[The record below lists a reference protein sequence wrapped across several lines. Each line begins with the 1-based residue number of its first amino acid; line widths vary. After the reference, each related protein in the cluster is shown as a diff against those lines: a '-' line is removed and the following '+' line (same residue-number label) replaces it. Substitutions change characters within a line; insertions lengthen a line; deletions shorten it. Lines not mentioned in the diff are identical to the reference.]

1 MLAMAPERI
10 PIGINDLRPLAGA
23 MFMALERSGLAMVV
37 AAADVPDQPIV
48 FTNAA
53 FTRLTGYAAEEVAG
67 RNCRLLQGPG
77 TDPETVER
85 IRHALREG
93 RQVEAQLLNY
103 RRDGTPFW
111 NSLSITPVAGEAGG
125 LAFFLATLSDVT
137 AAHHAASSQAQRDER
152 YRQLDET
159 NLRLQATLAM
169 SGTAAGWDWRIK
181 ERKLYGDAHFAA
193 LHGLDPEEMAQGV
206 DPGVFFAAIHP
217 QDKARI
223 RLAVGGMLRGAEV
236 FSKEFR
242 LLLADGPV
250 RWVQARGRCELD
262 GQEQPVRFVGAL
274 VDITEQKRV
283 EEQLRIAQTAGGVG
297 AFEYVD
303 GFATVSVS
311 PQFCRLLGLQPAR
324 DLPLATVN
332 ALVLP
337 PHPLLV
343 DPDARPLPGPAEQRE
358 CEITRPDTGEVRWL
372 TRRGDFLRDADQS
385 GLRFVGVIYDVTA
398 AKRTEAALRMLNETL
413 ETQVAVRTA
422 ERDRLWEFS
431 EDLLVVAEFDG
442 CLLRTSPSWRRLLGQ
457 DEATLLRTRFI
468 DLVHPDDQPAMDGAL
483 ARMRSG
489 NLSARVECRLA
500 AGTDAW
506 RWIAWTLAP
515 EPGSQRLSGVGRDVT
530 AEKAQAE
537 ALRLAEDALRQSQ
550 KMEAVGQ
557 LTGGIAHDFNNLL
570 AGITGSLELIRTRIG
585 QGRLADVDRYLVAA
599 HGAAKRAAALTHR
612 LLAFSRRQ
620 TLDPKPVDINQL
632 IRGMEEL
639 IGRTVGPAIRLQV
652 NEETRLWTTLVDPN
666 QLENALLNL
675 CINARDAMPDGGRL
689 TIATRN
695 VSLAAE
701 AAWDRDLPPG
711 EYLLLSVT
719 DTGSGMPPEVVKRAV
734 DPFFTTKPLGL
745 GTGLG
750 LSMIYG
756 FTRQSGGQVR
766 IVSEVGVGTMMK
778 LYLPRHDGQA
788 ERGDAA
794 TEGAVLQ
801 RARQGQTVLIIDDE
815 PTVRML
821 VADVLR
827 DLGYTAIEAED
838 GPAGLKVLRS
848 PVRISLLVTDVGLP
862 GGMNGRQVADAG
874 RMLRPD
880 LKVLFITGY
889 AEGAVIGGSLLDSG
903 MQMLTKPFA
912 IDALAKKIAAMLEDQ
927 HAPAGDRGG

>member
-1 MLAMAPERI
+1 MTPDAR
-10 PIGINDLRPLAGA
+10 PIGIEDLRPLAGA
-23 MFMALERSGLAMVV
+23 MFLALERSGLAMVV
-37 AAADVPDQPIV
+37 VAADAPDAPIV

-53 FTRLTGYAAEEVAG
+53 FTQLTGYAAAEVTG
-67 RNCRLLQGPG
+67 RNCRFMQGPE
-77 TDPETVER
+77 TDRATIDR
-85 IRHALREG
+85 IRHALRQG
-93 RQVEAQLLNY
+93 RPVEAQLLNY
-103 RRDGTPFW
+103 RKDGTPFW
-111 NSLSITPVAGEAGG
+111 NALSITPVQGEPGSRG
-125 LAFFLATLSDVT
+125 YFLATLGDVT
-137 AAHHAASSQAQRDER
+137 AAYHATSFQAQLDER
-152 YRQLDET
+152 YRRLDET
-159 NLRLQATLAM
+159 NDRLQVTLAM
-169 SGTAAGWDWRIK
+169 SGTAAGWDWRIP
-181 ERKLYGDAHFAA
+181 ERQLFGDARFAA
-193 LHGLDPEEMAQGV
+193 LHGLDPQALAAGV
-206 DPGVFFAAIHP
+206 DPASFFAAIHP

-236 FSKEFR
+236 FSKEYR
-242 LLLADGPV
+242 LLPADGPL
-250 RWVQARGRCELD
+250 RWVQARGRCERD
-262 GQEQPVRFVGAL
+262 AGERPTRFVGAL

-283 EEQLRIAQTAGGVG
+283 EERLRIAQTAGGVG

-303 GFATVSVS
+303 GFATLSVS

-337 PHPLLV
+337 AHPLV
-343 DPDARPLPGPAEQRE
+343 IDPDARPQPGPAEHLE
-358 CEITRPDTGEVRWL
+358 FEITRPDTGEVRWL
-372 TRRGDFLRDADQS
+372 TRRGEYLRDAEWS

-398 AKRTEAALRMLNETL
+398 AKRTEAALRTLNETL

-431 EDLLVVAEFDG
+431 EDLLVVAEYDG
-442 CLLRTSPSWRRLLGQ
+442 CLLRVSPSWQRLLGHDALALQ
-457 DEATLLRTRFI
+457 RSRFI
-468 DLVHPDDQPAMDGAL
+468 DLVHPEDRQAAATAL
-483 ARMRSG
+483 ARMRASG
-489 NLSARVECRLA
+489 LPARVQCRLA
-500 AGTDAW
+500 AANDSW

-537 ALRLAEDALRQSQ
+537 ALRQAEDALRQSQ

-570 AGITGSLELIRTRIG
+570 AGITGSLELIRTRIA
-585 QGRLADVDRYLVAA
+585 QDRLKDVDRYVVAA

-620 TLDPKPVDINQL
+620 TLEPKPVNINQL

-652 NEETRLWTTLVDPN
+652 IEETRLWTTLVDPN

-675 CINARDAMPDGGRL
+675 CINARDAMPEGGQL
-689 TIATRN
+689 TIETRN
-695 VSLAAE
+695 ISLTAE
-701 AAWDRDLPPG
+701 APWDRDLPQG

-719 DTGSGMPPEVVKRAV
+719 DTGTGMSPEVVKRAF
-734 DPFFTTKPLGL
+734 DPFFTTKPLGV

-766 IVSEVGVGTMMK
+766 IVSQVGVGTTMK
-778 LYLPRHDGQA
+778 LYLPRHEGQA
-788 ERGDAA
+788 EPGDAA
-794 TEGAVLQ
+794 AEGPVLQ
-801 RARQGQTVLIIDDE
+801 RARQGETVLVIDDE

-821 VADVLR
+821 VTDVLR

-838 GPAGLKVLRS
+838 GPAGLKILRS
-848 PVRISLLVTDVGLP
+848 SRKISLLVTDVGLP

-874 RMLRPD
+874 RLLRPA

-889 AEGAVIGGSLLDSG
+889 AENTGIEAALLNAG
-903 MQMLTKPFA
+903 TQILTKPFA
-912 IDALAKKIAAMLEDQ
+912 IDLLAKKIAAMLSD
-927 HAPAGDRGG
+927 HPAPDGDGEA